1 MNEKGLNSKTSPP
14 IGNRMVRIVLVEPK
28 HPGNVGAVARVMV
41 NFGIEELI
49 LIGGCEIN
57 EEAYNRSTSGKYILE
72 KSQRYDDLKEGLEG
86 GEVNVGTSGIIPG
99 GDKRWYRNP
108 IHCKDL
114 LSKLDGRNPN
124 LIFGREDF
132 GLYKEELSLC
142 EIAVRVPT
150 NPDKPILNLSHAV
163 GIILYELNRNTKFK
177 LPSRP
182 KKIKQ
187 KEVEIMVSSFLDVL
201 KETNYPE
208 RRLQRAET
216 TLRRIMSRGTLDENE
231 YDTVMG
237 MIKDIEKSQN
247 EMKDG

>member
-1 MNEKGLNSKTSPP
+1 
-14 IGNRMVRIVLVEPK
+14 MVCVVLVEPK

-57 EEAYNRSTSGKYILE
+57 DEAYKRSKAGKYILE
-72 KSQRYDDLKEGLEG
+72 KCQRFDNLKEGLKD

-99 GDKRWYRNP
+99 GDKRWYRTP

-132 GLYKEELSLC
+132 GLSKEELSLC

-163 GIILYELNRNTKFK
+163 GIILYELNRDKKFRM
-177 LPSRP
+177 PARP
-182 KKIKQ
+182 GKIKQ
-187 KEVEIMVSSFLDVL
+187 KELEMIVTSFLEIV
-201 KETNYPE
+201 KETKYPK
-208 RRLQRAET
+208 RRLKRART
-216 TLRRIMSRGTLDENE
+216 TLRRVMSRGSLDEHE
-231 YDTVMG
+231 YDTIMG
-237 MIKDIEKSQN
+237 MIKEIEKMQSGVRN
-247 EMKDG
+247 E